1 MAAAVI
7 GGFSWNT
14 IRDAYWLASA
24 FWYISLVLS
33 ILGIMLSAQQVTV
46 LQVLGRLPIQPGH
59 DSHVRRFLPL
69 IMTETQPPLLELG
82 YAWNME
88 TTLEDDFHMAVS
100 NHVYV
105 VLCLLFLAGLTLVVC
120 SPLIKGTTWNTDSN
134 VSLFPIFKSDSLLQ

>member
-69 IMTETQPPLLELG
+69 IMTETQPPLLELKSLHVQD
-82 YAWNME
+82 
-88 TTLEDDFHMAVS
+88 TLGIWKPRWKMIFIWQCPTMFMSYSV
-100 NHVYV
+100 
-105 VLCLLFLAGLTLVVC
+105 CFFLL
-120 SPLIKGTTWNTDSN
+120 D
-134 VSLFPIFKSDSLLQ
+134 